1 MSVRHSQ
8 VALKFKK
15 RKECKASDRVRN
27 DTYTSHTHRV
37 FGACVWEKNDEWL
50 VLLGTQKNHV
60 QTLKSTQNATI
71 ESLKL
76 IYIFNERE
84 RARAHTLTQTRNN
97 IIDRSTGRQPRV
109 YMHEWNVITN
119 VLRRIQAITLNMN
132 TATLTQQLCWHY
144 QHWLHVVFMKT
155 ILPPLLALLLPFCRD
170 FKDSEN
176 IELYDLCKW

>member
-1 MSVRHSQ
+1 MIH
-8 VALKFKK
+8 
-15 RKECKASDRVRN
+15 
-27 DTYTSHTHRV
+27 SHTHRV

-50 VLLGTQKNHV
+50 VLFGTHKNHV

-109 YMHEWNVITN
+109 YIHEWNVITN
-119 VLRRIQAITLNMN
+119 VKTNLNDNTQHEFSNNAHTRNIDTTNLLTLS
-132 TATLTQQLCWHY
+132 TLGCSWCCYFHKYYFTSGAFARCCCCCHFVATL
-144 QHWLHVVFMKT
+144 
-155 ILPPLLALLLPFCRD
+155 
-170 FKDSEN
+170 
-176 IELYDLCKW
+176 